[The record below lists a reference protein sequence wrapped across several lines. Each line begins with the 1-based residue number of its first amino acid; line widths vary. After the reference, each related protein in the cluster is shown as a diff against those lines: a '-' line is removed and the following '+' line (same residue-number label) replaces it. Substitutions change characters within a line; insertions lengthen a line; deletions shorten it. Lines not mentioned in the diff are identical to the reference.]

1 MTTQRELAL
10 IAAAAIIG
18 FSSPYL
24 FDLSILVTL
33 GEKKRE
39 KMREKKRRGRREI
52 GYAATGIATRL

>member
-39 KMREKKRRGRREI
+39 KKRRGRREI